1 MIRDFSVLK
10 QIKEYKPKIDAAK
23 EKLAKYRE
31 RLNMICELAKK
42 EYWVDMSDILQLPIE
57 LGETVYHGTSMLG
70 TFVYNLGK
78 NLFEE
83 DGPGP
88 PTNKALRDRWLV
100 MDKERD
106 SRYKKV
112 MGTRKERLQSVK
124 NVIMK
129 QVNNARNELCK
140 LQSKVAGLMKSL
152 YDTSCMRLNEI
163 KSSQINQ
170 RTPYNDPFFNQPLTG
185 KHSSSYFA
193 NIGMCFAKFQD
204 ENYCKKN
211 RFIWAP
217 NPLYNEISKQMFGE
231 PPGFCFKSRYAYVDN
246 SPGITGGNFKKL
258 DGLTPS
264 IANAVSA
271 MSPEKTLSISLG
283 YSVPGFRM
291 QPCDKIATAKFTTIR
306 DLAEY
311 IEDDL
316 TVDNP
321 VRLTRQ
327 HIDAIVR
334 EVLRL
339 SKNPTQRNGLVK
351 IKEKPYHLMEPSE
364 IKDMIENLKKIIKVN
379 PDNSTFNKSM
389 INSNKDIF
397 TVKKKSAM
405 ATQMYIFHNIKAYMV
420 TWISEPPEKPITKPM
435 RLVFCDEY
443 AGGVCRLSN
452 GLQFKNPYIQDT
464 WAPFITI
471 KIGNFRMSNLK
482 PDKPVDGEPENFSQM
497 TKKYTEKDRLYHSSI
512 ILLVLV
518 CILYIIS
525 IR

>member
-1 MIRDFSVLK
+1 MKLVKNWKQVLSGAWSVRLMVIAAVVSVLGAFLS
-10 QIKEYKPKIDAAK
+10 IVSSDLLGWSPTWFAVVASVFNV
-23 EKLAKYRE
+23 LAIPAR
-31 RLNMICELAKK
+31 
-42 EYWVDMSDILQLPIE
+42 
-57 LGETVYHGTSMLG
+57 
-70 TFVYNLGK
+70 
-78 NLFEE
+78 
-83 DGPGP
+83 
-88 PTNKALRDRWLV
+88 
-100 MDKERD
+100 
-106 SRYKKV
+106 
-112 MGTRKERLQSVK
+112 
-124 NVIMK
+124 VIM
-129 QVNNARNELCK
+129 QE
-140 LQSKVAGLMKSL
+140 G
-152 YDTSCMRLNEI
+152 I
-163 KSSQINQ
+163 KTFRSFRS
-170 RTPYNDPFFNQPLTG
+170 DESG
-185 KHSSSYFA
+185 A
-193 NIGMCFAKFQD
+193 IG
-204 ENYCKKN
+204 
-211 RFIWAP
+211 RRG
-217 NPLYNEISKQMFGE
+217 EISKQMFGE